1 MSNKNTKKLKV
12 FFDPSEIFETI
23 KLPIK
28 FESEFSLDPIYIFK
42 NSNPSYEFQKTLKCK
57 NITRRKPFL
66 YRVENAYL
74 YGQSNLIATKQNQTS
89 FFGLVFSQNPN
100 KIFAGEIDNFKSHN
114 DGLEVSYTDILHFK
128 DGFFIG
134 GSINFGHWLFNCI
147 GRLNYLKFLDKNIPI
162 IVHEYVPQR
171 FLDCIS
177 YFSSNPVI
185 KIPKGSLCIFE
196 NVFVGTTSWF
206 IDEKNTYWWN
216 ENLVKFLNYK
226 FTKDKKITS
235 KRSIFLS
242 RENTNWRQISNE
254 KIIYDQL
261 KKISFEKIYIETLP
275 IDDQINLALESKF
288 IIAPIGAST
297 CTYLFSNILT
307 KCVTLTPNI
316 YSPMFCIEL
325 YCGPLQLPHKW
336 ILGDIDKDKK
346 NSINSDYLINENL
359 DWENILSKF

>member
-1 MSNKNTKKLKV
+1 MLNKKTKKLKV

-28 FESEFSLDPIYIFK
+28 FENEFSLDPIYLFK
-42 NSNPSYEFQKTLKCK
+42 NANPSYEFQKTLKCK

-66 YRVENAYL
+66 YKVENAYL
-74 YGQSNLIATKQNQTS
+74 YGQSNLIATKHNQTS

-100 KIFAGEIDNFKSHN
+100 KIFAGEIDDFKSHN

-177 YFSSNPVI
+177 YFTSSPII

-196 NVFVGTTSWF
+196 NVFR
-206 IDEKNTYWWN
+206 Y
-216 ENLVKFLNYK
+216 Y
-226 FTKDKKITS
+226 
-235 KRSIFLS
+235 
-242 RENTNWRQISNE
+242 
-254 KIIYDQL
+254 
-261 KKISFEKIYIETLP
+261 
-275 IDDQINLALESKF
+275 
-288 IIAPIGAST
+288 
-297 CTYLFSNILT
+297 
-307 KCVTLTPNI
+307 
-316 YSPMFCIEL
+316 
-325 YCGPLQLPHKW
+325 
-336 ILGDIDKDKK
+336 
-346 NSINSDYLINENL
+346 
-359 DWENILSKF
+359 